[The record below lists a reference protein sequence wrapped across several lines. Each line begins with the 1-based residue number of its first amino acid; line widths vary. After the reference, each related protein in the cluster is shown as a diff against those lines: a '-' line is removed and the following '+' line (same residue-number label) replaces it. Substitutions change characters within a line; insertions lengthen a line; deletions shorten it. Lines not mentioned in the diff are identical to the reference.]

1 MSSKGSYHEY
11 FTVIYRTD
19 SSGES
24 HRVVLLNDNA
34 KHVPEPVVK
43 KKPARWLSEASQ
55 GQSPVDV
62 INMPLFE
69 FNPYRR
75 KR

>member
-1 MSSKGSYHEY
+1 MMSSKGSYHEY

-24 HRVVLLNDNA
+24 HRVVILNENA
-34 KHVPEPVVK
+34 KPTPRPPK
-43 KKPARWLSEASQ
+43 KKKAYSGFLRNPEKE
-55 GQSPVDV
+55 VT
-62 INMPLFE
+62 NMPLFE

-75 KR
+75 RR